1 MKKFLYVAA
10 VAACLALCGCQ
21 QKPETAEPPVIV
33 LGFEGE
39 LLLDPDGGEGSFSY
53 AVESPVEGGVLEVSA
68 PDDEWV
74 YDFEVVEEENKVKF
88 DVLPNDTGASRSAVI
103 HLVYVYG
110 DKKVE
115 KDFTAVQEPAASAAV
130 PAIVLGFEG
139 ELSLEPDG
147 GEGNFSYT
155 IESPVEG
162 GVLEVSAP
170 ECPWVHDFVVSEA
183 DGSVSFELYANGTGA
198 ARSGEIHLAYVYRE
212 NKVENSFTA
221 VQQAGSTI
229 WEGTP
234 DIIVR
239 DMTVQAEGGEGLS
252 VLYYINYSRDGEVTM
267 TYEDKDWVHDV
278 ALTEFAHE
286 IGENDNGEVL
296 FSLDPNTGE
305 KREFKITL
313 TYTYE
318 GGKDVQ
324 DFTVIQVAGSAEE
337 QVHREMKYA
346 MGAYNG
352 TDKTYVDAI
361 HEYHVYMSNQP
372 FEAPDEYAATS
383 ASYDVY
389 LYAAAPEDP
398 VTMLPPAGTYPL
410 SGAIVPDVFSLEFR
424 DIFGDWHLDFSDGT
438 LTLAYDDSGNMILE
452 IIATDDE
459 TGDIH
464 RVTFTGEVIF
474 TDIRE

>member
-21 QKPETAEPPVIV
+21 QKPETAELPVIV

-39 LLLDPDGGEGSFSY
+39 FPLDPDGGEGSFSY

-68 PDDEWV
+68 PDDEWI
-74 YDFEVVEEENKVKF
+74 YDFEVVDEENKVKF
-88 DVLPNDTGASRSAVI
+88 DVLPNDTGASRSAGI
-103 HLVYVYG
+103 HMTYVYG

-115 KDFTAVQEPAASAAV
+115 KDFTAVQEPAAGTDA

-139 ELSLEPDG
+139 ELQLNPDG
-147 GEGNFSYT
+147 GEGSFSYT
-155 IESPVEG
+155 VESPVEG
-162 GVLEVSAP
+162 GSLEVSAP
-170 ECPWVHDFVVSEA
+170 ECPWVHDFVLSEE
-183 DGSVSFELYANGTGA
+183 DNSVSFELYANGTGA
-198 ARSGEIHLAYVYRE
+198 ARNGEIHLAYVYGEDR
-212 NKVENSFTA
+212 VETSFTA
-221 VQQAGSTI
+221 VQEAGSVI

-239 DMTVQAEGGEGLS
+239 DATVSAEGGDDLN
-252 VLYYINYSRDGEVTM
+252 VWYYINYSWDGEVTM

-278 ALTEFAHE
+278 TLTEFAHE

-305 KREFKITL
+305 KREFTVTL
-313 TYTYE
+313 RYTYE
-318 GGKDVQ
+318 GGADVQ
-324 DFTVIQVAGSAEE
+324 EFTVIQAAGDSGE

-352 TDKTYVDAI
+352 TDKSYLDKA
-361 HEYHVYMSNQP
+361 HEYRIYLSNQP
-372 FEAPDEYAATS
+372 FDVPDEYASTS
-383 ASYDVY
+383 SSYDVY
-389 LYAAAPEDP
+389 LYAAAPDDP
-398 VTMLPPAGTYPL
+398 VTMLPPAGTYPM
-410 SGAIVPDVFSLEFR
+410 SGAITPDVFSLEFR
-424 DIFGDWHLDFSDGT
+424 DIFGDWHPAFSDGT
-438 LTLAYDDSGNMILE
+438 LTLGYDDSGNMTLE
-452 IIATDDE
+452 IVATDDE

-464 RVTFTGEVIF
+464 RVTFTGEVTF